1 MSETLIIPDSES
13 RKEIYEA
20 IIPQIA
26 SLVSSESN
34 IIANLANITSV
45 LKEAFGLFW
54 IGFYQAEGDE
64 LVLAP
69 FQGPIACTRIK
80 RGKGVC
86 GSVFASGKSLIV
98 PDVGKFEGHISCS
111 SLSRSEIVIPIILND
126 TVWGVLDIDSKDIQY
141 FNEIDKYYLE
151 IIAEIISK
159 DVLR

>member
-34 IIANLANITSV
+34 VIANLANITSV
-45 LKEAFGLFW
+45 LKEAFGFFW
-54 IGFYQAEGDE
+54 VGFYQADGDE
-64 LVLAP
+64 LILAP

-86 GSVFASGKSLIV
+86 GAVFESGKSLVV
-98 PDVGKFEGHISCS
+98 PDVEEFDGHIACS
-111 SLSRSEIVIPIILND
+111 SLSRSEIVIPLILKG
-126 TVWGVLDIDSKDIQY
+126 TVWGVLDIDSESVRD
-141 FNEIDKYYLE
+141 FSEIDKHYLE
-151 IIAEIISK
+151 IIVEIIST
-159 DVLR
+159 DVLG